1 MGAANLQMADY
12 LKTRGQAQVR
22 QKASKKRV
30 F

>member
-1 MGAANLQMADY
+1 MGATNPQIAEY
-12 LKTRGQAQVR
+12 LKTRGRTQVR